1 MNYNEYENF
10 PLTTLLHNFN
20 PNILL
25 AMSDFVHLH
34 NHSHYSLLDGLAKIE
49 DFVSQAKKLGM
60 NAIALTDHG
69 NLYGSIE
76 FYKEAKKQGIKP
88 ILGVEAYLAPKSR
101 FLKTAADADR
111 YFHLTL
117 LAKNN
122 TGWQNLIQLV
132 TKANLEGFYYKPRID
147 KELLKQHGEGLIV
160 LSGCPS
166 GEIPRLI
173 LRNKIDE
180 AYAMA
185 DEYKN
190 IFGEDFFIEIW
201 HQPKIKELHKAVPY
215 LIDLAKEKNIPLV
228 ATQDTHYLKKDD
240 AFYHDVLLAVQTGN
254 KITDDD
260 RFTLKAG
267 EFYMRSKD
275 EMIENFKYSPE
286 AIENTVKIADKC
298 NVEIPLN
305 QTLLPKFIIPEGETS
320 FSYLKKLVNERI
332 PNRYSEITP
341 EVKERLEYEL
351 GVIEKTGFADYFLI
365 VQDFVNWAKDRKIM
379 VGPGRGSAAGSIVSY
394 ILRIT
399 EVDPIKYNL
408 LFERF
413 LNPDR
418 VEMPDIDIDFT
429 DVRRDEVLGYLREKY
444 GENNVAHI
452 ITFGTMASRAAIR
465 DAGRALGFSYGFC
478 DEIAKVIPFNANLA
492 QSLEQVP
499 EFKAQYQNNP
509 EVRRLVDTA
518 MHLEGVARHA
528 SVHACGTVIGA
539 KPLTEYL
546 PLQYAPQD
554 PSTIITQFE
563 MDTVQNLGLLK
574 IDLLGLKNLTVIE
587 NTVRLIKDTQ
597 GVELDISKI
606 PLDYEKTFITL
617 QAADTTGVFQ
627 LESSGMRRYLKELK
641 PTELEDIIAMV
652 ALYRPGPIELIPQYI
667 ARKHG
672 KEPVTYLHPL
682 LEPILGKTYGIGIY
696 QEQMMRIARD
706 LGGFTLAEADTLRK
720 AIGKK
725 IKDLLDKQKE
735 KLIAGMIKNQ
745 IDKKTAN
752 AIWELFPPFARYG
765 FNRSHAVCYATIAY
779 QTAYLKTHFPIELMT
794 SLLNNDAGDVDRV
807 AFLVS
812 EAKKAGI
819 RVFPPD
825 INQSYSIF
833 TPEGSHIR
841 FGLSAI
847 KNVGSNIVDAIVSE
861 RQKNGPFA
869 SITDFLARITHKDLN
884 KKSLESLA
892 KTGVF
897 DSLKVE
903 RNMILANLD
912 KILTFSQQIKR
923 QSTTPQ
929 NGLFTGGFHN
939 YAISF
944 INTTPA
950 KEDEKLGW
958 EKELLGFYI
967 SEHPLKKY
975 EQFFREKK
983 VVPIRSVLTHSV
995 NLNTTGTFR
1004 IAGVVTAIK
1013 KIISKNKKQMAFAR
1027 IEDLSDTLEVVVF
1040 SEVLARKPEVWEK
1053 QNIIIV
1059 QGKLSAR
1066 ENEPKII
1073 ADQVIRIN

>member
-1 MNYNEYENF
+1 
-10 PLTTLLHNFN
+10 
-20 PNILL
+20 
-25 AMSDFVHLH
+25 MSEFVHLH

-49 DFVSQAKKLGM
+49 DFVAQAKNLGM

-76 FYKEAKKQGIKP
+76 FYQEAKKQGIKP

-101 FLKTAADADR
+101 FIKTAADADR
-111 YFHLTL
+111 YFHITL

-122 TGWQNLIQLV
+122 IGWHNLIQLV

-147 KELLKQHGEGLIV
+147 KELLKEYGEGLIV

-173 LRNKIDE
+173 LRDKIDE
-180 AYAMA
+180 AYKMA

-201 HQPKIKELHKAVPY
+201 HQPRIKEVQKAVPY
-215 LIDLAKEKNIPLV
+215 LVDLAKEKNIPLV

-267 EFYMRSKD
+267 DFYMRSED
-275 EMIENFKYSPE
+275 EMKEGFKKYPE
-286 AIENTVKIADKC
+286 ALENTVKIADEC
-298 NVEIPLN
+298 NVEITLG
-305 QTLLPKFIIPEGETS
+305 QTLLPKFSVPEGES
-320 FSYLKKLVNERI
+320 AFSYLKKLVDQKI
-332 PNRYSEITP
+332 SNRYPQITDEI
-341 EVKERLEYEL
+341 KQRLEYEL

-365 VQDFVNWAKDRKIM
+365 VQDFVNWAKDRKIV

-394 ILRIT
+394 ILKIT
-399 EVDPIKYNL
+399 DLDPIKYGL

-429 DVRRDEVLGYLREKY
+429 DVRRDEVMGYLREKY

-465 DAGRALGFSYGFC
+465 DSGRALGFSYSFC
-478 DEIAKVIPFNANLA
+478 DEIAKHIPFNADLNTA
-492 QSLEQVP
+492 LENVP
-499 EFKAQYQNNP
+499 ELKEQYNSNS
-509 EVRRLVDTA
+509 EVRRLIDTA
-518 MHLEGVARHA
+518 KHLEGVARHA

-539 KPLTEYL
+539 KPLTEYM

-554 PSTIITQFE
+554 PNTIITQFE
-563 MDTVQNLGLLK
+563 MGAVQALGLLK
-574 IDLLGLKNLTVIE
+574 MDLLGLKNLTIIE
-587 NTVRLIKDTQ
+587 NTIRLVKDSQ
-597 GVELDISKI
+597 GIDLDISKI
-606 PLDYEKTFITL
+606 PLDDEKTFAIL

-672 KEPVTYLHPL
+672 KEKPTYLHPL
-682 LEPILGKTYGIGIY
+682 LEPILGTTYGIGIY

-706 LGGFTLAEADTLRK
+706 LGGFTLGEADILRK

-725 IKDLLDKQKE
+725 IKELLDKQQE
-735 KLIAGMIKNQ
+735 KMISGMMSKG

-752 AIWELFPPFARYG
+752 AVWELFPPFSRYG
-765 FNRSHAVCYATIAY
+765 FNRSHAACYAMIAY

-794 SLLNNDAGDVDRV
+794 SLLNNDAGDVDRI

-812 EAKKAGI
+812 ESRKMGI
-819 RVFPPD
+819 QVLPPD

-833 TPEGSHIR
+833 SPEGKHIR

-847 KNVGSNIVDAIVSE
+847 KNVGSNIVDAIVAE
-861 RQKNGPFA
+861 RQKNGPFT
-869 SITDFLARITHKDLN
+869 SMPDFLARVTHKDLN

-897 DSLKVE
+897 DSLGVE
-903 RNMILANLD
+903 RSVILINLE
-912 KILTFSQQIKR
+912 KILGFSQQIKR
-923 QSTTPQ
+923 HSSTSQ
-929 NGLFTGGFHN
+929 NGLFGGGNHN
-939 YAISF
+939 YTISLSSAPPV
-944 INTTPA
+944 N
-950 KEDEKLGW
+950 EDEKLGW

-975 EQFFREKK
+975 DKFFRDKK
-983 VVPIRSVLTHSV
+983 VVPIKSVLDRSAKSGV
-995 NLNTTGTFR
+995 SGSYR
-1004 IAGVVTAIK
+1004 IAGVITAIK
-1013 KIISKNKKQMAFAR
+1013 KIITKTKKPIAFAR
-1027 IEDLSDTLEVVVF
+1027 IEDLSDTIEVVVF
-1040 SEVLARKPEVWEK
+1040 SEILERKPEAWEK
-1053 QNIIIV
+1053 QNIVIV
-1059 QGKLSAR
+1059 QGKLSMR

-1073 ADQVIRIN
+1073 ADEVVKIN